1 VRRAVRSGVSAFV
14 PSPIVVL
21 AGLASRPELWQHTS
35 VGRDN
40 EHDLH
45 TRLIV
50 EVPSMWTWGR
60 PDPLTRDLIHLINA
74 RRHDHG
80 DADAAI
86 DTLQAL
92 LEQDR
97 EQDVLAVLA
106 ALDEEMAEW
115 LFDLLAEAACSIS
128 MGEGPDDRPRYAILG
143 ALELPLQADLRMP
156 LHLKIDPLVT
166 ADLLREHLGLQ
177 AGTVVMVEP
186 RLLTDSTIER
196 LTLHDLYQHLSALAD
211 GQRRQSLAARLHP
224 PVESTAFLL
233 FEVLGSPEPGLPDS
247 IDDHGRQALLAG
259 LVAQCQ
265 ELAPASRVLDAPVFA
280 SYAMFDAQN
289 AVRLHRLADETVEV
303 WRELEPDERSRA
315 IVHLHTQ
322 CGNGVYMPVW
332 TDLLDPEL
340 PEDHG
345 PVWTSPDVW
354 VFTADLPIEWPGEM
368 LTNRLLAEG
377 CTRFENHIVETPDN

>member
-1 VRRAVRSGVSAFV
+1 MSS
-14 PSPIVVL
+14 
-21 AGLASRPELWQHTS
+21 W
-35 VGRDN
+35 N
-40 EHDLH
+40 
-45 TRLIV
+45 
-50 EVPSMWTWGR
+50 R

-97 EQDVLAVLA
+97 EQDLLTVLA

-115 LFDLLAEAACSIS
+115 LFDLLAEAACSVV
-128 MGEGPDDRPRYAILG
+128 MDAEPEDKPTYAVMG
-143 ALELPLQADLRMP
+143 ALELPLQANLSQPLR
-156 LHLKIDPLVT
+156 LKIDPVT
-166 ADLLREHLGLQ
+166 TANLLYTHLHLA
-177 AGTVVMVEP
+177 AGTVVLVEP
-186 RLLTDSTIER
+186 RLLTDATLDL
-196 LTLHDLYQHLSALAD
+196 LTLHGLNEHIAALAD
-211 GQRRQSLAARLHP
+211 SRPRQLLAARLHP
-224 PVESTAFLL
+224 PVESTAFLI
-233 FEVLGSPEPGLPDS
+233 FELIGSPDAGLPESLEEQD
-247 IDDHGRQALLAG
+247 RQALLQG
-259 LVAQCQ
+259 LVAQCA
-265 ELAPASRVLDAPVFA
+265 ELAPAPQMLEAAVYAA
-280 SYAMFDAQN
+280 YAMFDAQN
-289 AVRLHRLADETVEV
+289 AVRLHRLADETIAV
-303 WRELEPDERSRA
+303 WRDLDPTVRSRT

-332 TDLLDPEL
+332 TDLFDPEL

-377 CTRFENHIVETPDN
+377 CTRFENHIVEAPEN